1 MQFRASL
8 PRDHEFLLP
17 PRVDEWVP
25 AGHMARIINEAVDLM
40 ELSDVET
47 TFHATGAGAPAY
59 HPKALLKV
67 LTYGDM
73 TQRFSSRRISTACR
87 EDLAMMWL
95 AQLEQ
100 PKHSAIADFR
110 KRQVED
116 LPGWMAQ
123 IVMLCADLGMVGFRL
138 GAIDGSK
145 LQADASKHKAMSYQ
159 RMQEVLP
166 ALEAEITTLVEAHA
180 VADQQETAP
189 PAVPADRLARLRER
203 LDRIQQAKADLEARW
218 ASEHPDAPT
227 PPGKEQWNF
236 TDPDSHIMVTKTRG
250 VQQAYNGQLAVDA
263 AEGVIV
269 AATLSAHPNDMQE
282 LVPTIEA
289 VAEATGGQQ
298 FDQLTADAG
307 YFSAD
312 NGAATEE
319 HHIDAYIA
327 AGPDQWRQASGQIL
341 FGKGRFTYDAESNT
355 YRCPAEQVLPWHRA
369 RTESVGGG
377 EFRIVD
383 VYRADCATCGACPLK
398 GQCLTPK
405 QSVKVITRGSDDGLR
420 DAMKMKVRAEAG
432 EAIYRTR
439 KGQVE
444 PAFGII
450 KETLGFRQF
459 SLRGMTTV
467 AGEWALV
474 CMTYNI
480 RKIGQKIQR
489 IAHDTGEIG
498 TIARLRAAH
507 AAP

>member
-40 ELSDVET
+40 ELSDVEA

-67 LTYGDM
+67 LTYGYM
-73 TQRFSSRRISTACR
+73 TQRFSSRRMSTACR

-100 PKHSAIADFR
+100 PQHSTIADFR
-110 KRQVED
+110 KRHVD
-116 LPGWMAQ
+116 DIPGWMAQ
-123 IVMLCADLGMVGFRL
+123 IVVLCADLGMVGFRL

-145 LQADASKHKAMSYQ
+145 LQADASKHKALSYQ

-166 ALEAEITTLVEAHA
+166 ALEAEIATLVEAHA

-250 VQQAYNGQLAVDA
+250 VQQAYNGQIAVDA

-269 AATLSAHPNDMQE
+269 AATLSAHPNDMQA
-282 LVPTIEA
+282 LVPTLEA

-312 NGAATEE
+312 NVAATTAQ
-319 HHIDAYIA
+319 HIDAYIA
-327 AGPDQWRQASGQIL
+327 AGSDQWRQVSGQTL
-341 FGKGRFTYDAESNT
+341 FGKGQFTYDAARNR
-355 YRCPAEQVLPWHRA
+355 YRCPAEQILPWRRT
-369 RTESVGGG
+369 RTERIGGG
-377 EFRIVD
+377 ASRTVD
-383 VYRADCATCGACPLK
+383 VYQAERATCGVCPLK
-398 GQCLTPK
+398 TQCLTAK
-405 QSVKVITRGSDDGLR
+405 QTVKVITRGPDDDLR
-420 DAMKMKVRAEAG
+420 DAMKAKVRSEAG
-432 EAIYRTR
+432 AVIYRTR

-459 SLRGMTTV
+459 SLRGLRKV

-474 CMTYNI
+474 CMTYNL

-489 IAHDTGEIG
+489 IAHDTGEFG
-498 TIARLRAAH
+498 TIVGLRAAY